1 MWLVREVLAEVV
13 EKEKQ
18 AKEDCGGG
26 ANGMIVWCKVGAE
39 YRQVCSGIL
48 RCGGSMSMRR

>member
-1 MWLVREVLAEVV
+1 LVREVLAEVV

-26 ANGMIVWCKVGAE
+26 ANDMISWCKVGAE
-39 YRQVCSGIL
+39 YCQVCS
-48 RCGGSMSMRR
+48 SDAP